1 MICTFIDA
9 NNGVV
14 VWHYNNLQSDGIGRS
29 QYSGDVSIRTIPEG
43 GTNRLQDYTRGATA
57 PDNHGNYTVDY
68 QHYELNPVE
77 KRPPQPIS
85 YYIVTDPDN
94 TWGDGFIFNPNGS
107 SENRQTAAVDAHY
120 GMMKTLDYYS
130 EHGHRF

>member
-1 MICTFIDA
+1 MASRPLGTS
-9 NNGVV
+9 
-14 VWHYNNLQSDGIGRS
+14 SDPAAIHVLIQDGAGFHLPDGHARLPENVRVLTLPA
-29 QYSGDVSIRTIPEG
+29 YSP
-43 GTNRLQDYTRGATA
+43 
-57 PDNHGNYTVDY
+57 
-68 QHYELNPVE
+68 ELNPVE